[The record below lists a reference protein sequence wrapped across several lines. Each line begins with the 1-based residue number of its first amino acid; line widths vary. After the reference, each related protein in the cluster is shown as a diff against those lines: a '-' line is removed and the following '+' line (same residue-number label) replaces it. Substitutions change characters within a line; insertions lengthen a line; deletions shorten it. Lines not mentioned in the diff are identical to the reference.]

1 MARLQ
6 GVSREI
12 PLDRFL
18 KRIRALEELFAFLVS
33 DGSLR
38 GIEVFIEELPEVIGH
53 VENLEVTGKLESGL
67 HLPGNV
73 SEVFLFLENFAD
85 ESLLAFKVVVVELL
99 IDLLKH
105 GDPLDHVHGIEVI
118 AIGGGPSLILSVLVV
133 LVIVLSISV
142 MGISA
147 GGRA

>member
-53 VENLEVTGKLESGL
+53 VENLEVTGKPKRS
-67 HLPGNV
+67 
-73 SEVFLFLENFAD
+73 
-85 ESLLAFKVVVVELL
+85 KV
-99 IDLLKH
+99 
-105 GDPLDHVHGIEVI
+105 
-118 AIGGGPSLILSVLVV
+118 
-133 LVIVLSISV
+133 
-142 MGISA
+142 
-147 GGRA
+147 R